1 MKLLNLFNLKNIQKV
16 TVRRGDEMIILVTE
30 WDEERKQEVVSH
42 GVDED
47 TGQNVVLP
55 WMPPSYF
62 EAVFSNVVGHWI
74 IP

>member
-1 MKLLNLFNLKNIQKV
+1 
-16 TVRRGDEMIILVTE
+16 MIILITE
-30 WDEERKQEVVSH
+30 WDAKRKQEVVSH

-47 TGQNVVLP
+47 TGLNVVLP

-62 EAVFSNVVGHWI
+62 EAIFSEVMGHWI